1 MSQNWFSHAMRGDSG
16 WRFQRQ
22 AVAVIGLSVFI
33 AIIIGALYLAQA
45 SSVATLGRQLEELI
59 TQRNQLQQ
67 TNEQLRSEIS
77 QLRSVPRLL
86 ARAQE
91 MGFRLAEETE
101 IEYLYVL
108 GYNPNREQTE
118 PGAAAVTSSAPPLTT
133 SAPVYDE
140 SFIGWLQQQWDS
152 LVQQFQGFSGGG

>member
-1 MSQNWFSHAMRGDSG
+1 MSQNWFSHAMRGDGG

-45 SSVATLGRQLEELI
+45 SSLATLGRQLEELI
-59 TQRNQLQQ
+59 TRRNQLQQ
-67 TNEQLRSEIS
+67 TNEQLRSEIA

-91 MGFRLAEETE
+91 MGFRLAQESE
-101 IEYLYVL
+101 IEYLYVP
-108 GYNPNREQTE
+108 GYNPNRQRPEV
-118 PGAAAVTSSAPPLTT
+118 GAVVSSTTTVPPTA

-140 SFIGWLQQQWDS
+140 SFVGWLQQQWDA